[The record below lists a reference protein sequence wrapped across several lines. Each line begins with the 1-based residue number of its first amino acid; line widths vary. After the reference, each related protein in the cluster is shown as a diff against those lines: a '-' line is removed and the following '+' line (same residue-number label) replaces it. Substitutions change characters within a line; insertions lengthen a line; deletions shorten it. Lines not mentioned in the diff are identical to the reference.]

1 MRINIT
7 YLSQL
12 KKAAG
17 VAQETI
23 TVENPC
29 TVQELL
35 SNSVCPRR
43 TQLGEAIRSA
53 DGSFRDI
60 LLVFVGDRQVDLGA
74 PCALGDGDEV
84 TMMFPIAG
92 G

>member
-1 MRINIT
+1 MQINVN

-17 VAQETI
+17 VGQETI
-23 TVENPC
+23 TLERPC
-29 TVQELL
+29 SVQELL
-35 SNSVCPRR
+35 SEAVCPHRS
-43 TQLGEAIRSA
+43 QLSEAIKNS

-60 LLVFVGDRQVDLGA
+60 LLVFVGDRQVDLSA
-74 PCALGDGDEV
+74 PFELGDGDEV

>member
-1 MRINIT
+1 MQVNVS

-23 TVENPC
+23 TIDNPC

-35 SNSVCPRR
+35 SDTVCPRR
-43 TQLGEAIRSA
+43 VQLCETIRNG
-53 DGSFRDI
+53 DGSFREI
-60 LLVFVGDRQVDLGA
+60 LLVFVGDRQVDLA
-74 PCALGDGDEV
+74 TPFELGDGDEV
-84 TMMFPIAG
+84 TVMFPIAG

>member
-1 MRINIT
+1 MQVNVS

-23 TVENPC
+23 TVDGPC
-29 TVQELL
+29 TVQQLL
-35 SNSVCPRR
+35 SDAVCRR
-43 TQLGEAIRSA
+43 RVELCAAIRNG

-60 LLVFVGDRQVDLGA
+60 LLVFVGDRQVDLAVPFG
-74 PCALGDGDEV
+74 LGDGDEV
-84 TMMFPIAG
+84 TVMFPIAG

>member
-1 MRINIT
+1 MQVNVS

-17 VAQETI
+17 VGREKV
-23 TVENPC
+23 TVEKPC
-29 TVQELL
+29 TVQQLL
-35 SNSVCPRR
+35 SDAVCPRR
-43 TQLGEAIRSA
+43 IQLCETIRNG

-60 LLVFVGDRQVDLGA
+60 LLVFVGDRQVDLA
-74 PCALGDGDEV
+74 TPFELRDGDEV
-84 TMMFPIAG
+84 TVMFPIAG

>member
-1 MRINIT
+1 MQVNVS

-29 TVQELL
+29 TVQQLL
-35 SNSVCPRR
+35 TGSVCRRR
-43 TQLGEAIRSA
+43 TELSKTIRNA

-60 LLVFVGDRQVDLGA
+60 LLVFVGDRQVDLAGA
-74 PCALGDGDEV
+74 EV
-84 TMMFPIAG
+84 L
-92 G
+92 

>member
-1 MRINIT
+1 MQISIN

-17 VAQETI
+17 VAQENI
-23 TVENPC
+23 TLDAPC
-29 TVQELL
+29 TVQALL
-35 SNSVCPRR
+35 SDTICPRR
-43 TQLGEAIRSA
+43 TQLCETIRNG

-60 LLVFVGDRQVDLGA
+60 LLVFVGDRQVELGT
-74 PCALGDGDEV
+74 PFALGDGDEV

>member
-1 MRINIT
+1 MQISIS

-17 VAQETI
+17 VPQETI
-23 TVENPC
+23 AVESPC
-29 TVQELL
+29 TVQQFL
-35 SNSVCPRR
+35 SDAVCSRR
-43 TQLGEAIRSA
+43 AQLCNTIRNA

-60 LLVFVGDRQVDLGA
+60 LLVFVGDRQVNLEEPFQLD
-74 PCALGDGDEV
+74 DGDEIAV
-84 TMMFPIAG
+84 MFPIAG

>member
-1 MRINIT
+1 MQINVS

-17 VAQETI
+17 VAGETI
-23 TVENPC
+23 TVDKPC

-35 SNSVCPRR
+35 TDSVCPRR
-43 TQLGEAIRSA
+43 VQLCQTIRNG
-53 DGSFRDI
+53 DGSFREI
-60 LLVFVGDRQVDLGA
+60 LLVFVGDRQVDLA
-74 PCALGDGDEV
+74 TPCELGDGDDITV
-84 TMMFPIAG
+84 MFPIAG